1 MCLNKQ
7 HTVGGLNIMKLE
19 YKRDKIK
26 DGSKT
31 VANIKGDKLRSG
43 TGISTLCN
51 VKDNKVRKG
60 SGISTLCNVKNGDI
74 RDGNGISR
82 KAKVKD
88 VRKMIRGS
96 ESLSDVLI
104 AAVWQSFIR

>member
-1 MCLNKQ
+1 
-7 HTVGGLNIMKLE
+7 MKLE
-19 YKRDKIK
+19 YRRDQLK

-31 VANIKGDKLRSG
+31 IANIKGDRLRSG

-60 SGISTLCNVKNGDI
+60 TGISTLCNVKNGDI

-88 VRKMIRGS
+88 IKKMIKGS
-96 ESLSDVLI
+96 ESLSDVFV
-104 AAVWQSFIR
+104 AAVWQMFIR

>member
-1 MCLNKQ
+1 
-7 HTVGGLNIMKLE
+7 MKLE
-19 YKRDKIK
+19 YRRDQLK

-31 VANIKGDKLRSG
+31 IANIKGDRLRSG

-60 SGISTLCNVKNGDI
+60 TGISTLCNVKNGDI

-88 VRKMIRGS
+88 IKKMIKGS
-96 ESLSDVLI
+96 ESLSDVFI
-104 AAVWQSFIR
+104 AAIWQTFIR

>member
-1 MCLNKQ
+1 
-7 HTVGGLNIMKLE
+7 MKLE
-19 YKRDKIK
+19 YRRDQLK

-31 VANIKGDKLRSG
+31 IANIKGDRLRSG

-60 SGISTLCNVKNGDI
+60 TGISTLCNVKNGDI

-88 VRKMIRGS
+88 IKKMIKGS
-96 ESLSDVLI
+96 ESLSDVFV
-104 AAVWQSFIR
+104 AAIWYTFIR

>member
-1 MCLNKQ
+1 
-7 HTVGGLNIMKLE
+7 MKLE
-19 YKRDKIK
+19 YRRDQLK

-31 VANIKGDKLRSG
+31 IANIKGDRLRSG
-43 TGISTLCN
+43 TGISTLCK

-60 SGISTLCNVKNGDI
+60 TGISTLCNVKNGDI

-88 VRKMIRGS
+88 IKKMIKGS
-96 ESLSDVLI
+96 ESLSDVFV
-104 AAVWQSFIR
+104 AAIWQTFIR

>member
-1 MCLNKQ
+1 
-7 HTVGGLNIMKLE
+7 MKLE
-19 YKRDKIK
+19 YRRDQLK

-31 VANIKGDKLRSG
+31 IANIKGDRLRSG
-43 TGISTLCN
+43 TGISTLWN

-60 SGISTLCNVKNGDI
+60 TGISTLCNVKNGDI

-88 VRKMIRGS
+88 IKKMIKGS
-96 ESLSDVLI
+96 ESLSDVFV
-104 AAVWQSFIR
+104 AAIWQTFIR